1 MPASGCHQRSALGS
15 AVPATISAV
24 TDDEDGSSGRPALSI
39 VVGCV
44 GDANGAAGCLEALE
58 VQIEDAEV
66 LVCAPGPVPAALRA
80 RFPVARFRERPGAL
94 VPELWRDGIDLA
106 RGRIV
111 ALTISPMVPAP
122 DWAAVALREADR
134 HGVVAGA
141 IDPLDGLPLGD
152 LAECLCR
159 YARDMSPF
167 EAHESAEIPGDNCAY
182 RRELLEHTRELW
194 ADGFWEPVV
203 NGALAREG
211 VMLRHDPALR
221 VWQGRSAGSA
231 AFLRQRLVHG
241 RAHGRQRGGGFGA
254 GRNLMGIMA
263 APAVPLVLLARMYRE
278 LAGRG
283 RITGRAVAAL
293 PWLVAYDVA
302 WAVGEAR
309 GHLDV
314 LRGR

>member
-1 MPASGCHQRSALGS
+1 MAD
-15 AVPATISAV
+15 V
-24 TDDEDGSSGRPALSI
+24 TNDEEGSSAREPALSI

-44 GDANGAAGCLEALE
+44 GELAGAMDCLEALE
-58 VQIEDAEV
+58 VQLDGAEV
-66 LVCAPGPVPAALRA
+66 LVCAPGPVPAGMQTRFPAA
-80 RFPVARFRERPGAL
+80 RFHERPGAL

-122 DWAAVALREADR
+122 DWAATARREAER

-167 EAHESAEIPGDNCAY
+167 EPHESPHIPGDNCAY
-182 RRELLEHTRELW
+182 RRELLERTRELW
-194 ADGFWEPVV
+194 AEGFWEPVV
-203 NGALAREG
+203 NHALERDG
-211 VMLRHDPALR
+211 VTLRHDPALR
-221 VWQGRSAGSA
+221 VHQGRSAGSA

-241 RAHGRQRGGGFGA
+241 RAHGRQRGEGFGA
-254 GRNLMGIMA
+254 GRNVVGILA
-263 APAVPLVLLARMYRE
+263 APVVPVVLLMRMYRE
-278 LAGRG
+278 LASRG
-283 RITGRAVAAL
+283 RITARTLAVL
-293 PWLVAYDVA
+293 PWVTAYDVA

-309 GHLDV
+309 GHLDA
-314 LRGR
+314 LRAP

>member
-1 MPASGCHQRSALGS
+1 MMA
-15 AVPATISAV
+15 AV
-24 TDDEDGSSGRPALSI
+24 THDEEGSSTRQPALSV

-44 GDANGAAGCLEALE
+44 GDATGAIDCLAALDL
-58 VQIEDAEV
+58 QLADAEV
-66 LVCAPGPVPAALRA
+66 LVCAPGPVPPAIRS
-80 RFPVARFRERPGAL
+80 RFPAAQFHERPGAL

-122 DWAAVALREADR
+122 DWAAVAVREAER

-167 EAHESAEIPGDNCAY
+167 EAGESVHIPGDNCAY
-182 RRELLEHTRELW
+182 RRELLEGTRELW

-203 NGALAREG
+203 NSALDREG
-211 VMLRHDPALR
+211 VTLRHDPALR
-221 VWQGRSAGSA
+221 VHQGHSAGSA
-231 AFLRQRLVHG
+231 AFVRQRLVHG
-241 RAHGRQRGGGFGA
+241 RAHGRQRGDGFGA
-254 GRNLMGIMA
+254 GRNVVGMLA

-278 LAGRG
+278 LAARG
-283 RITGRAVAAL
+283 RINARAVAAL

-309 GHLDV
+309 GHLDA
-314 LRGR
+314 LRARR